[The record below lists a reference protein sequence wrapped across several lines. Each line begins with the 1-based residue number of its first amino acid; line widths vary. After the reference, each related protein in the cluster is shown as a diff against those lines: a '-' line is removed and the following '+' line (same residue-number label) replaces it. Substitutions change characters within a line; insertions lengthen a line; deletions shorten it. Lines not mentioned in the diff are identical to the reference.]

1 MDLELLFAT
10 ASLFAITLAAS
21 FIFYRR
27 IKQAQTEYEDAKDI
41 VKTITLTF
49 SRQLKRLVGKID
61 YAGERAA
68 EAQLT
73 SKDALR
79 MSEQA
84 SKIAMEGL
92 KNAKDLSVRLDE
104 ADKEIDAVKIEVQ
117 RLAKGVK
124 PPAIKDEAVGPIS
137 IQEGAILDK
146 LNDTEIE
153 VLTIIDEVGEASVP
167 EIRNRIKK
175 TREHTARL
183 LKKLYEKG
191 FIDRNTGGMPYRYH
205 IRKEIK
211 DIVQQNRKK
220 LEIAA

>member
-1 MDLELLFAT
+1 MELLFAT

-27 IKQAQTEYEDAKDI
+27 IKRAQTEYEDAKDI
-41 VKTITLTF
+41 LKTITLGL
-49 SRQLKRLVGKID
+49 SRQVNRLLGKID
-61 YAGERAA
+61 NIGERSE
-68 EAQLT
+68 EARIT
-73 SKDALR
+73 SKDALK

-92 KNAKDLSVRLDE
+92 KNSKDLAVRLDE
-104 ADKEIDAVKIEVQ
+104 TDKAIDAVKLEVQ
-117 RLAKGVK
+117 KLVKGVK

-146 LNDTEIE
+146 LTDTEIE
-153 VLTIIDEVGEASVP
+153 VLTMIDEAGEASVP

-183 LKKLYEKG
+183 LKKLYERG

-205 IRKEIK
+205 VRKEIR
-211 DIVQQNRKK
+211 DIVQQRRKN